1 MSLLPQRTLY
11 LNNLNSSIK
20 KPLMIKSIKALFSSH
35 GQVVSIDIV
44 RSKHL
49 RGQAWVTLATQAEA
63 TEAMAKV
70 QGFELFDKPVR
81 CQYAKESNDRV
92 SKSEGTFVPKDVKE
106 KREKKRRDRMEK
118 EAAAAEEA
126 SKRQKIEGEADPAA
140 SETLGDPGAPP
151 SARLF
156 CPSLPLECTAEML
169 SVLFSPYPGFV
180 RASLPRSGVGFVEY
194 LDENQATEAKKALE
208 GFKLTPTD
216 SLQIYYGK

>member
-1 MSLLPQRTLY
+1 MSNLPQRTLY

-20 KPLMIKSIKALFSSH
+20 KPLMQKAIKTLFSSH
-35 GQVVSIDIV
+35 GQVIAVDIV
-44 RSKHL
+44 RTKHL
-49 RGQAWVTLATQAEA
+49 RGQAWVTLGTQAEA
-63 TEAMAKV
+63 TEAMSKL
-70 QGFELFDKPVR
+70 QGFMLFDKPVR

-106 KREKKRRDRMEK
+106 KRDKKRRERLEK
-118 EAAAAEEA
+118 EAAAAEETA
-126 SKRQKIEGEADPAA
+126 KRQKAEEPATG
-140 SETLGDPGAPP
+140 ETLGDPNAPP

-194 LDENQATEAKKALE
+194 LDENQATEAKKALD

-216 SLQIYYGK
+216 SLSLFYGK